1 MKTKPDPTPKAK
13 PLGEFWRGEGNRKI
27 PPISLPRI
35 RALEMPDPNEKGDPQ
50 GPPKSTRKKS

>member
-1 MKTKPDPTPKAK
+1 MKNKPDPTPKAK

-50 GPPKSTRKKS
+50 GPPKSN